1 VRRGR
6 ISGEEAQFYRDH
18 ATDMSVQEMAEKFD
32 RLPETV
38 EKYMAGFAGL
48 PPADKPKAF
57 PPPKQKTVHQAA
69 PTPADPD
76 RHIIRAE
83 LRTSEA
89 WRQLKNEFT
98 PDELKYFEE
107 CYIKLMSQFK
117 GDVLASEE
125 TQIFQ
130 AVKFEL
136 LMNRNLRE
144 RKTAREDIESLQ
156 LRQKFVLE
164 KAQNASGISDEDR
177 EYVLSLETQ
186 LNIAKQAEQS
196 RTNEYV
202 KLQERHASLLKDL
215 KSTRDQ
221 RVKQIES
228 SKVSFL
234 GVIRNLME
242 RDQQEREGR
251 ALELTKLAGQREY
264 TRLGRPHKYDDGSE
278 DSPIL
283 SADTVNLG
291 PEEEES
297 APADEED

>member
-1 VRRGR
+1 MTV
-6 ISGEEAQFYRDH
+6 A
-18 ATDMSVQEMAEKFD
+18 EMAEKFD

-38 EKYMAGFAGL
+38 EKYMAGLAGL
-48 PPADKPKAF
+48 PAAEKPEAF
-57 PPPKQKTVHQAA
+57 PPPRQKTVHQAA
-69 PTPADPD
+69 MTPADPD
-76 RHIIRAE
+76 RHIIKAE

-89 WRQLKNEFT
+89 WRNLRNEFT
-98 PDELKYFEE
+98 ADELKYFEE
-107 CYIKLMSQFK
+107 SYIKLMSQFK

-144 RKTAREDIESLQ
+144 RKTAREDIDSLQ
-156 LRQKFVLE
+156 LRQKLILE
-164 KAQNASGISDEDR
+164 KAQNANGISDGDR
-177 EYVLSLETQ
+177 EYLLNLETQ

-196 RTNEYV
+196 RTNEFV

-234 GVIRNLME
+234 GVVRNLMD

-264 TRLGRPHKYDDGSE
+264 TRLGRPHKFDDGTE

-291 PEEEES
+291 PEEDEPD
-297 APADEED
+297 PAEGED